1 MILWRGMLRL
11 LPTQSHADEYEL
23 LPEASHHDSR
33 PRARRR
39 PHVCLRVCTM
49 RRLLV
54 FLVVIPLLAMVGVL
68 LSGIPPT
75 YSDIREYEKMLP
87 QHNVS
92 ALSALDPPIYLR
104 FPGHL
109 WGHGLNNVLQEAIVM
124 GYLAHLAGRVFVFED
139 YVWSHSPLPYT
150 IYDFALRATRI
161 PLNAFVTGP
170 LAGGQLDQNAAHKRA
185 VSAAFYEKVCPRS
198 AIRTVSSVGSPTNVE
213 GSVLLEW
220 WVKRLTEVQGVRC
233 VEVDSSEQPTFDRFL
248 FGSPRVLSLPAVTAT
263 CSRNEHTPAYQPHTS
278 IAESLNSEGSH
289 CTWPKKNTIEFF
301 FGRQSQKGE
310 M

>member
-170 LAGGQLDQNAAHKRA
+170 LAGGQLDQNAAHN
-185 VSAAFYEKVCPRS
+185 EPLVCPRS

-220 WVKRLTEVQGVRC
+220 WVKRLTSSFRC
-233 VEVDSSEQPTFDRFL
+233 SFSPQSFRLPTGPLPPTRAQRVPH
-248 FGSPRVLSLPAVTAT
+248 PRRIRMVASRAQRRRAQLCGPA
-263 CSRNEHTPAYQPHTS
+263 PHR
-278 IAESLNSEGSH
+278 
-289 CTWPKKNTIEFF
+289 P
-301 FGRQSQKGE
+301 
-310 M
+310 

>member
-54 FLVVIPLLAMVGVL
+54 LLAVIPLLTMVGVL

-92 ALSALDPPIYLR
+92 ALSALDPHIYLR

-109 WGHGLNNVLQEAIVM
+109 WGHGLNNVLQEAAQDRLCVVTFT
-124 GYLAHLAGRVFVFED
+124 LAVH
-139 YVWSHSPLPYT
+139 

-213 GSVLLEW
+213 GCAL
-220 WVKRLTEVQGVRC
+220 RR
-233 VEVDSSEQPTFDRFL
+233 VDSSEQPTFDRFL
-248 FGSPRVLSLPAVTAT
+248 FGSPRVLSLLPGLNASPILGAFAWSPLVHSAVARNFAVLRPTVRSVFMYR
-263 CSRNEHTPAYQPHTS
+263 SR
-278 IAESLNSEGSH
+278 SEYDLVRV
-289 CTWPKKNTIEFF
+289 EV
-301 FGRQSQKGE
+301 
-310 M
+310 